1 MTSLVYLDRGRHH
14 FDFCS
19 GGDRLLRRLVGQTAS
34 FRGPVALAALDRLK
48 GRGQTMASPSNGLD
62 IVALTFAVVL
72 TAAIVLLFSHLMP
85 RLADLMMPPALSGSP
100 Y

>member
-1 MTSLVYLDRGRHH
+1 
-14 FDFCS
+14 
-19 GGDRLLRRLVGQTAS
+19 
-34 FRGPVALAALDRLK
+34 
-48 GRGQTMASPSNGLD
+48 MASPSNGLD

-72 TAAIVLLFSHLMP
+72 TAAIVLLLSHLMP